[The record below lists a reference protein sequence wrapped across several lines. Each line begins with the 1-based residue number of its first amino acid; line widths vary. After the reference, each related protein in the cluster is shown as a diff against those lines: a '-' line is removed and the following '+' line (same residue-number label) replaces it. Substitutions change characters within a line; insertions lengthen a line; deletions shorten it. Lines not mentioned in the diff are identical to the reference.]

1 MKNANTLGPLL
12 PLQKDKNQSNKL
24 ITKGNKIINKKTN
37 KQTKKHK
44 QTNKQTKNIYYCQV
58 RKKQMFTKINIAYRC
73 QNGYVV
79 FILQNKLYNSN
90 NVYHTS
96 IRE

>member
-44 QTNKQTKNIYYCQV
+44 QTNKQTKNIYTA
-58 RKKQMFTKINIAYRC
+58 K
-73 QNGYVV
+73 
-79 FILQNKLYNSN
+79 
-90 NVYHTS
+90 
-96 IRE
+96 